1 MNKRVLITGSTGY
14 IGKHLAERLLPLED
28 VDVYGFNRT
37 YDARL
42 EARFS
47 LEGSILDADL
57 SAWLAQARPD
67 VVYHCI
73 GTSQRSPFDNQ
84 LLVNAEGNRRLL
96 QALIDAQLRPRVVIV
111 GSAAEYGLWDEAVD
125 EQAVCEPEGE
135 YGIAKLAQTQVA
147 QSFAKRYDLPVVV
160 GRVFNVYGVT
170 ERHLAVS
177 SMASQIAQIEAMVP
191 LPSELHVYNLR
202 SKRDF
207 IHIDDTVNALL
218 ALGEKLSHTEA
229 SGQIYNIASGQSTA
243 VSTVLDLLLS
253 YSRLSRED
261 LKSVELRM
269 HGMQR
274 EDVSWANIDK
284 IRQHTGWSPAISIED
299 GLKREMEHWR
309 ANLGDTVP
317 VAGGKQRLSAGR
329 Q

>member
-1 MNKRVLITGSTGY
+1 MNRRVLITGSTGY
-14 IGKHLAERLLPLED
+14 IGKHIAERLLPLED

-57 SAWLAQARPD
+57 STWLVQARPD
-67 VVYHCI
+67 VIFHCI
-73 GTSQRSPFDNQ
+73 GTSQRAPFDHQ
-84 LLVNAEGNRRLL
+84 LLVNAEGTRRLL
-96 QALIDAQLRPRVVIV
+96 QALVDGGLRPRVVIV
-111 GSAAEYGLWDEAVD
+111 GSAAEYGLRDEPVD
-125 EQAVCEPEGE
+125 EQAVCVPEGE

-147 QSFAKRYDLPVVV
+147 QSFARRYDLPVVI
-160 GRVFNVYGVT
+160 GRVFNVYGIT
-170 ERHLAVS
+170 ERHLAVA

-207 IHIDDTVNALL
+207 LHINDAVDALL
-218 ALGEKLSHTEA
+218 ALADKLGRTEA
-229 SGQIYNIASGQSTA
+229 SGQIYNIASGESTA
-243 VSTVLDLLLS
+243 ISTVLDLLLT

-261 LKSVELRM
+261 LKSIELRI

-299 GLKREMEHWR
+299 GLKREMEYWH
-309 ANLGDTVP
+309 ANLGETVP
-317 VAGGKQRLSAGR
+317 VAGGKQRLSSGR